1 MQTPLKC
8 FYYTSACFFLSIL
21 IPMTSFSETPILM
34 AFGDSLTAGFGVGS
48 EESYPAKLQDIL
60 KKNGYPHKV
69 INAGVSGET
78 TAGGLRR
85 ITWLMQQKPQII
97 ILELGANDGL
107 RGLPISAMESNLS
120 DIITL
125 CKKQNAKV
133 LLVGMK
139 VPPNYGKEY
148 SKEFEKTFQKLA
160 KKFKTPL
167 IPFLLEGIAA
177 KRKYNQGDGIHP
189 TSEGYKIVVKTVW
202 NYLEPMLKKNSK

>member
-1 MQTPLKC
+1 
-8 FYYTSACFFLSIL
+8 
-21 IPMTSFSETPILM
+21 M